1 MATTVNWIQI
11 LKLTHDED
19 ENKSEIN
26 PTEIYSSVFD
36 LITPGLVGE
45 NVTYLGSTRHVT
57 KTIKLTDENGIMNG
71 FELKK
76 CTQSKNLNTKCNKK
90 TEIIMIRVKIND
102 DDDNYY
108 YTINDINLNFKNGNC
123 IIDSKIITQ
132 IHYKNNNQNFSKIWC
147 PFKTCITDDDDD
159 ANNVTIR
166 VPKGNKS
173 GVAGLSGSGSGSGSG
188 VAGLGGG
195 GGGGGVANIKQEI
208 LQIIKKHPAIFYLF
222 CCNINDF
229 EKIKALISDQD
240 QDKKYVKILIQIA
253 KMMIIDTTLL
263 IKDSNTLNTFFGNKT
278 YENSTMAIQ
287 EKIHGLIKIIEQSGT
302 TYNLPESF
310 VTILDYDILNKNYPI
325 DITQINAKLLK
336 FCKDI
341 EETGNM
347 SDEELG
353 LSSEIRNEYESRSQ
367 HPWGFVRLNL
377 IANGN
382 DREPNQRFDIRTC
395 DSGKIMLIDSVK
407 TPEPMYIKEQNNS
420 PWTINANYKDNDEIK
435 LNAQKNG
442 FKTENAGPKLKH
454 VFGPFKKIYGHETK
468 TGKRKEPLTNA
479 DIANDPEMI
488 KIIDI
493 LKNKGETV
501 LVVGYGASGAGKTSS
516 LVYFNKGKTEKERI
530 GILIQ
535 LCNLMKGHSTTISVS
550 RKELCPTNIDYK
562 SCDKEGE
569 QIEEIEFT
577 WQETHKTWM
586 NDVTPNDFS
595 PGYYCEPVNT
605 VALGTSNVKNTK
617 IKLKNKERIETL
629 NSLDGAKQVDI
640 IECDDNSGENCID
653 LAGYS
658 IGYCSQLYVDS
669 DRHVAATTNNPNS
682 SRTHVLLFF
691 KFHLADDKKS
701 VLVIGD
707 FAGSESPFPTTSTS
721 VITAFANLKN
731 DNDPNQKLKYY
742 KKDDQNVFAN
752 RDDIPDFSSIA
763 KVMEEYGIDET
774 AMNNII
780 CTWFVCLVQTEIA
793 TGSQI
798 RMMNTIT
805 TNFSRMSKYFQQM
818 WLSGQ
823 YGSTTIYSPNSSGSG
838 VNVTADM
845 VDQCMRYFNVLIAK
859 KTPDPDATVTDKR
872 VDNYITIAEN
882 YLRSSR
888 KSITFADLNK
898 THIITENK
906 FLVNQ
911 TEIRITRNNSASMSF
926 SFDNGLMFWGDGRG
940 RYDKYTIKTPGW
952 QHTKSMLMPKDEK
965 YYVANTNDDYVIGFA
980 TVIPWLI
987 NLKQD
992 NTFVFVFKKFSNSC
1006 IKNSGNGASIED
1018 LNRVDCYPIGVF
1030 KFTKSL
1036 SINAD
1041 KTTTTSLSFRF
1052 YLYLKDQITDTTAY
1066 PQSNQPDI
1074 KFYEYK
1080 TILVKDN
1087 FRLNDSGG
1095 PMQDNNNAGIT
1106 ISYTQLSQ
1114 FDSFHPD
1121 AAIPDFS
1128 QIYRSDATLKTTIEI
1143 AKNGLR
1149 IFVPC
1154 TITFPS
1160 LQAQS
1165 SAQSSRFQE
1174 EEKIIALSKTQNFT
1188 NNFNK
1193 IITAYKIYVT
1203 IKSFIVDICKMR
1215 TIEGN
1220 YINKALIALRRAIKI
1235 IFAVKNN
1242 GSPMLPLSVLGSL
1255 AMFDKPLNEI
1265 LFNQDIDD
1273 DKLIEEIAKSDI
1285 IKHIFDY
1292 IISQEIIDFTV
1303 DSSSSASASA
1313 SAIPSTEALA
1323 ENYRT
1328 ICKKL
1333 NVILMCVMNISKL
1346 TESSGGKPKLQ
1357 YLEINSLRKIYDDII
1372 DKGAEGEWK
1381 DKVTEIHKKI
1391 AEFYAELEQYS
1402 EVQGKVKQCPQGI
1415 TDLKTMIGNPNLSN
1429 ANDIANADAINDK
1442 NCDTEFEKYQKDTT
1456 EKDTYSDSSDNTKFS
1471 YLLILRKTQK
1481 YEIFVETLKHII
1493 DEFDVLNSPTII
1505 GTMKAMSEILNEIP
1519 RDIEQ
1524 TDYNFLD
1531 ESGYK
1536 DSIEQITPPIVT
1548 N

>member
-1 MATTVNWIQI
+1 MATIVNWIQI
-11 LKLTHDED
+11 LKLTRTD
-19 ENKSEIN
+19 ENEIL

-36 LITPGLVGE
+36 SIKPGLVGE
-45 NVTYLGSTRHVT
+45 NVIYLGATRFVT
-57 KTIKLTDENGIMNG
+57 KTIKQTDENGIMNG

-76 CTQSKNLNTKCNKK
+76 CTQSKNLKTNCNKK
-90 TEIIMIRVKIND
+90 TEIIMIRVKIDNVD
-102 DDDNYY
+102 DYY

-132 IHYKNNNQNFSKIWC
+132 IHYKDNSNFSKIWC
-147 PFKTCITDDDDD
+147 PFKTCITDDDD
-159 ANNVTIR
+159 AVTIR
-166 VPKGNKS
+166 VSKGNKS
-173 GVAGLSGSGSGSGSG
+173 GVAGLGGSGTAGLGAGAGAGG
-188 VAGLGGG
+188 VAGLS
-195 GGGGGVANIKQEI
+195 GVANIKQEI

-229 EKIKALISDQD
+229 EKIKALISQ
-240 QDKKYVKILIQIA
+240 QNYVDKLIQIA
-253 KMMIIDTTLL
+253 KIMIIDTTSL

-310 VTILDYDILNKNYPI
+310 VTILDYDILNKNHPN
-325 DITQINAKLLK
+325 DIKQINAKLLK

-341 EETGNM
+341 EKTGNM
-347 SDEELG
+347 STEELE
-353 LSSEIRNEYESRSQ
+353 LSSEIRNAYESRSQ

-382 DREPNQRFDIRTC
+382 DHEPNQRFDIRTC

-407 TPEPMYIKEQNNS
+407 NPEPMYIKEQNNS
-420 PWTINANYKDNDEIK
+420 PWTINANYKNNSEIK

-442 FKTENAGPKLKH
+442 FETDNDGSKLKH
-454 VFGPFKKIYGHETK
+454 VFGPFNNVYGHEK
-468 TGKRKEPLTNA
+468 QVAKKKVPLTNA
-479 DIANDPEMI
+479 DIANDHEMI

-493 LKNKGETV
+493 LKTDGETV

-535 LCNLMKGHSTTISVS
+535 LCNLMKGHSRTISVS

-577 WQETHKTWM
+577 WQETHQDWM
-586 NDVTPNDFS
+586 NVTSVDFS
-595 PGYYCEPVNT
+595 PGYYCEPT
-605 VALGTSNVKNTK
+605 QSALLGNNVKNTK

-629 NSLDGAKQVDI
+629 NSLDGAKKVDI
-640 IECDDNSGENCID
+640 IECDDHSGKNCID
-653 LAGYS
+653 LVGYS

-691 KFHLADDKKS
+691 KFHLENNKKS

-731 DNDPNQKLKYY
+731 DNDPKQELKYY
-742 KKDDQNVFAN
+742 KQDGQNVFAN

-780 CTWFVCLVQTEIA
+780 RTWFVCLVQTAIA
-793 TGSQI
+793 HISQN
-798 RMMNTIT
+798 RMMSSINSS
-805 TNFSRMSKYFQQM
+805 FVKMSKYFQQM

-823 YGSTTIYSPNSSGSG
+823 YGSATIYSLGTNGSG
-838 VNVTADM
+838 VNITSDM
-845 VDQCMRYFNVLIAK
+845 VDQCMVYFNSLIK
-859 KTPDPDATVTDKR
+859 KSSPDPDANVTDQR
-872 VDNYITIAEN
+872 VINYRTIADN
-882 YLRSSR
+882 YLRSSG
-888 KSITFADLNK
+888 KSITSTDLNGE
-898 THIITENK
+898 HIIMENK
-906 FLVNQ
+906 IPVRP
-911 TEIRITRNNSASMSF
+911 TEIPISTSNKASMTF
-926 SFDNGLMFWGDGRG
+926 SFDTSLQFLK
-940 RYDKYTIKTPGW
+940 DKSGNYIEFQINITKWYYAKTMVDVQEVTILRSSE
-952 QHTKSMLMPKDEK
+952 TKK
-965 YYVANTNDDYVIGFA
+965 YAKYFVAIANSEYEIGFKS
-980 TVIPWLI
+980 VIPFLLSSPRDQI
-987 NLKQD
+987 Y
-992 NTFVFVFKKFSNSC
+992 VFVFKTFTNTC
-1006 IKNSGNGASIED
+1006 IKNSGMGNMIDD
-1018 LNRVDCYPIGVF
+1018 LSVTTCAPIGVF
-1030 KFTKSL
+1030 KFTKS
-1036 SINAD
+1036 SFITD
-1041 KTTTTSLSFRF
+1041 KTKTKTTSLSFRF
-1052 YLYLKDQITDTTAY
+1052 YLYLKDNLNETTAY
-1066 PQSNQPDI
+1066 PKTTELDI
-1074 KFYEYK
+1074 KFYECN

-1087 FRLNDSGG
+1087 FRLDDNGG
-1095 PMQDNNNAGIT
+1095 AITDNNNAGIT
-1106 ISYTQLSQ
+1106 ISYPQLSH
-1114 FDSFHPD
+1114 FDSFKPD
-1121 AAIPDFS
+1121 TAIPNFS
-1128 QIYRSDATLKTTIEI
+1128 QIYKSYATLQTTIGF
-1143 AKNGLR
+1143 KNNGLQ

-1174 EEKIIALSKTQNFT
+1174 EEKIIALSKDQNFT

-1193 IITAYKIYVT
+1193 IITAYRIYVT
-1203 IKSFIVDICKMR
+1203 IKSFIMDICKMR

-1273 DKLIEEIAKSDI
+1273 DKLIEEITKSDI

-1292 IISQEIIDFTV
+1292 IISQEIIDLT
-1303 DSSSSASASA
+1303 
-1313 SAIPSTEALA
+1313 TEELA
-1323 ENYRT
+1323 EKYRT

-1357 YLEINSLRKIYDDII
+1357 YLEINSLRQIYDDII
-1372 DKGAEGEWK
+1372 DEGAEGDWK
-1381 DKVTEIHKKI
+1381 DKAKEIHDKI
-1391 AEFYAELEQYS
+1391 AEFYVELEQYS

-1429 ANDIANADAINDK
+1429 ATDIANADAKNDK
-1442 NCDTEFEKYQKDTT
+1442 NCDTEFEKYEKDTN
-1456 EKDTYSDSSDNTKFS
+1456 EKNTYSDSSDNTNFS

-1524 TDYNFLD
+1524 TDYDFLQ
-1531 ESGYK
+1531 EQSYK

>member
-1 MATTVNWIQI
+1 MATIVNWIQI
-11 LKLTHDED
+11 LKLTRTD
-19 ENKSEIN
+19 ENEIL
-26 PTEIYSSVFD
+26 PTEIYSSIFD
-36 LITPGLVGE
+36 SITPGLVGE
-45 NVTYLGSTRHVT
+45 NVKYVGATRFVT
-57 KTIKLTDENGIMNG
+57 KTIKQTDENGIMNG

-76 CTQSKNLNTKCNKK
+76 CTQSKNLKTNCNKK
-90 TEIIMIRVKIND
+90 TEIIMIRVKIDNVD
-102 DDDNYY
+102 DYY

-132 IHYKNNNQNFSKIWC
+132 IHYKDNSNFSKIWC
-147 PFKTCITDDDDD
+147 PFKTCITYDADDD
-159 ANNVTIR
+159 AND
-166 VPKGNKS
+166 
-173 GVAGLSGSGSGSGSG
+173 VA
-188 VAGLGGG
+188 
-195 GGGGGVANIKQEI
+195 GGVANIKQEI

-229 EKIKALISDQD
+229 EKIKALISQ
-240 QDKKYVKILIQIA
+240 QNYVDKLIQIA
-253 KMMIIDTTLL
+253 KIMIIDTTSL

-310 VTILDYDILNKNYPI
+310 VTILDYDILNKNHPN
-325 DITQINAKLLK
+325 DIKQINAKLLK

-341 EETGNM
+341 ETTGNM
-347 SDEELG
+347 STEELE
-353 LSSEIRNEYESRSQ
+353 LSSEIRNAYESRSQ

-382 DREPNQRFDIRTC
+382 DHEPNQRFDIRTC

-407 TPEPMYIKEQNNS
+407 NPEPMYIKEQNNS
-420 PWTINANYKDNDEIK
+420 PWTINANYKNNSEIK

-442 FKTENAGPKLKH
+442 FETDNDGSKLKH
-454 VFGPFKKIYGHETK
+454 VFGPFNNVYGHEK
-468 TGKRKEPLTNA
+468 QVAKKKVPLTNA
-479 DIANDPEMI
+479 DIANDHEMI

-493 LKNKGETV
+493 LKTDGETV

-535 LCNLMKGHSTTISVS
+535 LCNLMKGHSRTISVS

-569 QIEEIEFT
+569 KIEEIEFT
-577 WQETHKTWM
+577 WQETHQDWM
-586 NDVTPNDFS
+586 NVTSVDFS
-595 PGYYCEPVNT
+595 PGYYCEPT
-605 VALGTSNVKNTK
+605 QSALLGNNVKNTK

-629 NSLDGAKQVDI
+629 NSLDGAKKVDI
-640 IECDDNSGENCID
+640 IECDDHSGKNCID
-653 LAGYS
+653 LVGYS

-691 KFHLADDKKS
+691 KFHLENNKKS

-731 DNDPNQKLKYY
+731 DNDPKQELKYY
-742 KKDDQNVFAN
+742 KQDGQNVFAN

-780 CTWFVCLVQTEIA
+780 RTWFVCLVQTAIA
-793 TGSQI
+793 HISQN
-798 RMMNTIT
+798 RMMSSITNSFNTQSIT
-805 TNFSRMSKYFQQM
+805 KYFQQM

-823 YGSTTIYSPNSSGSG
+823 YGSATIYSLNASGSG
-838 VNVTADM
+838 VNVTSDM
-845 VDQCMRYFNVLIAK
+845 VDQCMVYFNALIAK
-859 KTPDPDATVTDKR
+859 KTPDPDANVADQR
-872 VDNYITIAEN
+872 VNNYRTIADD
-882 YLRSSR
+882 YLKHSK
-888 KSITFADLNK
+888 KSNMFADLNREYIIK
-898 THIITENK
+898 EQTYISTFDLTHLVSRGKDRSEIN
-906 FLVNQ
+906 FL
-911 TEIRITRNNSASMSF
+911 
-926 SFDNGLMFWGDGRG
+926 
-940 RYDKYTIKTPGW
+940 P
-952 QHTKSMLMPKDEK
+952 
-965 YYVANTNDDYVIGFA
+965 NDDGTHLVKEFAAHLIDRDDFKYNDTYWVHLSAIFPPDKSSGVNLLSKPLQIYIASTDGSKNIGFKNI
-980 TVIPWLI
+980 IPHLLSSSQQPI
-987 NLKQD
+987 YL
-992 NTFVFVFKKFSNSC
+992 FVFQSFKDSLTNIAPPSSAKKIYKIRGIQTSTP
-1006 IKNSGNGASIED
+1006 
-1018 LNRVDCYPIGVF
+1018 LGVI
-1030 KFTKSL
+1030 KFTKSS
-1036 SINAD
+1036 SITN
-1041 KTTTTSLSFRF
+1041 KTKTTSLSFKF
-1052 YLYLKDQITDTTAY
+1052 YLFLKENPSANSTY
-1066 PQSNQPDI
+1066 PPTGQQDI
-1074 KFYEYK
+1074 KFYECD
-1080 TILVKDN
+1080 TILLKDN
-1087 FRLNDSGG
+1087 FRLDDNGG
-1095 PMQDNNNAGIT
+1095 AITDNNNAGIT
-1106 ISYTQLSQ
+1106 ISYPQLSH
-1114 FDSFHPD
+1114 FDSFNPD

-1128 QIYRSDATLKTTIEI
+1128 QIYNSNATLKTTIEF
-1143 AKNGLR
+1143 KNNGLQ
-1149 IFVPC
+1149 ICVPC
-1154 TITFPS
+1154 TITFPQ

-1165 SAQSSRFQE
+1165 SAQSPRFQE
-1174 EEKIIALSKTQNFT
+1174 EAKIIALSKTQNFT

-1193 IITAYKIYVT
+1193 IITAYRIYVT

-1215 TIEGN
+1215 TKEGN

-1273 DKLIEEIAKSDI
+1273 DKLIEEIKKSDI
-1285 IKHIFDY
+1285 IQHIFDY
-1292 IISQEIIDFTV
+1292 IISQEIIDLTV
-1303 DSSSSASASA
+1303 DSSSSA
-1313 SAIPSTEALA
+1313 AIPSTEELA
-1323 ENYRT
+1323 EKYRT

-1372 DKGAEGEWK
+1372 DEGAEGVWK
-1381 DKVTEIHKKI
+1381 DRAKEIHNKI
-1391 AEFYAELEQYS
+1391 AEFYEELEQYS

-1415 TDLKTMIGNPNLSN
+1415 TDLKTMIGNPNLLNLSNLSN
-1429 ANDIANADAINDK
+1429 ATDIANADAINDK
-1442 NCDTEFEKYQKDTT
+1442 NCDTEFEKYEKDTN
-1456 EKDTYSDSSDNTKFS
+1456 EKNTYSDSSDNTNFS

-1524 TDYNFLD
+1524 TDYDFLQ
-1531 ESGYK
+1531 EQSYK

>member
-1 MATTVNWIQI
+1 MATIVKWIQI
-11 LKLTHDED
+11 LKLTRTD
-19 ENKSEIN
+19 ENEIL
-26 PTEIYSSVFD
+26 PTEIYSSVFNF
-36 LITPGLVGE
+36 IMPGLVGE
-45 NVTYLGSTRHVT
+45 NVTYLGLTRFVT
-57 KTIKLTDENGIMNG
+57 KTIKSTDENGIMNG
-71 FELKK
+71 FELKN
-76 CTQSKNLNTKCNKK
+76 CTQSKNLKTNCNKK
-90 TEIIMIRVKIND
+90 TEIIMIRVKID
-102 DDDNYY
+102 DDDDDDYY

-132 IHYKNNNQNFSKIWC
+132 IHYKDDQSNFSKIWC
-147 PFKTCITDDDDD
+147 PFKQCITDNDDIVVR
-159 ANNVTIR
+159 NPNVSR
-166 VPKGNKS
+166 G
-173 GVAGLSGSGSGSGSG
+173 AGLS
-188 VAGLGGG
+188 GGG
-195 GGGGGVANIKQEI
+195 GGGAGLSGVANNKQEI

-229 EKIKALISDQD
+229 EKIKSLIPQ
-240 QDKKYVKILIQIA
+240 QNYVDKLIQIA
-253 KMMIIDTTLL
+253 KMMIIDTTSL

-278 YENSTMAIQ
+278 YENSTIAIQ

-310 VTILDYDILNKNYPI
+310 VTILDYDILNKNHPT
-325 DITQINAKLLK
+325 DITSINAKLLK

-341 EETGNM
+341 DNTGNM
-347 SDEELG
+347 STEELE
-353 LSSEIRNEYESRSQ
+353 LSSEIRNAYESRSQ

-377 IANGN
+377 IANGD

-407 TPEPMYIKEQNNS
+407 NPEPMYIKEQNNS
-420 PWTINANYKDNDEIK
+420 PWTINANYKDNGEIK
-435 LNAQKNG
+435 LDS
-442 FKTENAGPKLKH
+442 KTKFIKVDNGPKLKH

-493 LKNKGETV
+493 LKNEGETV

-535 LCNLMKGHSTTISVS
+535 LCNLMKKHSTTISVS

-562 SCDKEGE
+562 SCDENNP
-569 QIEEIEFT
+569 IEEIEFT
-577 WQETHKTWM
+577 WQETHQDWM
-586 NDVTPNDFS
+586 DVTLNDFL
-595 PGYYCEPVNT
+595 PGYYCKPT
-605 VALGTSNVKNTK
+605 QSAALGVSGNNVKNTK

-629 NSLDGAKQVDI
+629 NSLDGAKEVDI
-640 IECDDNSGENCID
+640 IVCDDNSGENCID

-691 KFHLADDKKS
+691 KFHLANDKKS

-742 KKDDQNVFAN
+742 KKDDQNVFDN

-763 KVMEEYGIDET
+763 KVMDEYGIDEP

-780 CTWFVCLVQTEIA
+780 RTWFVCLIQTEIA
-793 TGSQI
+793 TGTQN
-798 RMMNTIT
+798 RMMNSIT
-805 TNFSRMSKYFQQM
+805 NNFDKTQKNFQQM

-823 YGSTTIYSPNSSGSG
+823 YGSSILYTGSG
-838 VNVTADM
+838 VNVTPNM
-845 VDQCMRYFNVLIAK
+845 VDQCMAYFNALIAK
-859 KTPDPDATVTDKR
+859 NAPDPDANVTDQR
-872 VDNYITIAEN
+872 VVNYKTIADN

-888 KSITFADLNK
+888 KSITSTELNK
-898 THIITENK
+898 THMLGETR

-911 TEIRITRNNSASMSF
+911 TEIRITRSNSASMSF

-940 RYDKYTIKTPGW
+940 RYDKYTIKTSGW
-952 QHTKSMLMPKDEK
+952 QHTKSMLMPKDER

-1018 LNRVDCYPIGVF
+1018 LNRVDCHPIGVF
-1030 KFTKSL
+1030 KFTKSS

-1052 YLYLKDQITDTTAY
+1052 YLYLKEQITDSTAY

-1074 KFYEYK
+1074 KFYECK

-1087 FRLNDSGG
+1087 FGLNDFGG
-1095 PMQDNNNAGIT
+1095 SMQDNNNAGIT
-1106 ISYTQLSQ
+1106 ISYPQLSQ
-1114 FDSFHPD
+1114 FDLFQPD
-1121 AAIPDFS
+1121 AAIPDFG
-1128 QIYRSDATLKTTIEI
+1128 QIYKSDATFKTKIEI
-1143 AKNGLR
+1143 ENNGLK

-1154 TITFPS
+1154 TITFPH

-1165 SAQSSRFQE
+1165 STQSPRFQE
-1174 EEKIIALSKTQNFT
+1174 EAKIITLSKIQNFT

-1193 IITAYKIYVT
+1193 IITAYRIYVT
-1203 IKSFIVDICKMR
+1203 IKSFIVDICRMR
-1215 TIEGN
+1215 TLEGN

-1273 DKLIEEIAKSDI
+1273 DKLIEEITKSDI

-1292 IISQEIIDFTV
+1292 IISQEIIDLNKET
-1303 DSSSSASASA
+1303 
-1313 SAIPSTEALA
+1313 LA
-1323 ENYRT
+1323 EKYRT

-1372 DKGAEGEWK
+1372 DKGETGDWK
-1381 DKVTEIHKKI
+1381 NKVTEIHDKI
-1391 AEFYAELEQYS
+1391 AEFYEELEQYS

-1415 TDLKTMIGNPNLSN
+1415 TDLKNMIGNPNLLN
-1429 ANDIANADAINDK
+1429 TNDIANTDAQNEK
-1442 NCDTEFEKYQKDTT
+1442 NCDTDFEKYPKDTT
-1456 EKDTYSDSSDNTKFS
+1456 EKDKYSDNSDKADFS

-1524 TDYNFLD
+1524 TDYDFLQ
-1531 ESGYK
+1531 EQSYK